1 MRRRD
6 VQAVSSRW
14 WRANARSDRDC
25 FVIRVLFFIPLIA
38 SAISGSPMTL
48 AAEVD
53 AVRLWRAPDHTRIVL
68 DLSDAATF
76 NTLTLENPN
85 RLVLDLLDTR
95 LNTALSTLPLAET
108 PIARVRAGIRQGINL
123 RLVFDLTAQVTAS
136 AFLLPPNESTGHRVV
151 VDLFDVDNAVADVAS
166 NRAPVLS
173 VDTLDARRDIVIAID
188 PGHGGEDPGASG
200 PGELRE
206 KAVVLQIARR
216 LEAQLAKI
224 PGFKPVLIR
233 TGDYYVSLK
242 NRRDQARS
250 LQADLFVS
258 IHADAFRDPSARGA
272 SVFTL
277 STRGASST
285 TAQYLADSENAADR
299 VGGVQLAEMDPMLAG
314 VLADLSMTGTL
325 DTSFNLGNLI
335 LQQIEGVARLHK
347 KQVEQAGFAV
357 LKSPDVPSILIETGF
372 ISNPQEA
379 ERLATPAYQDKMARA
394 IRRGIQ
400 SWFARQPPPGTL
412 LAWQREQGGRE
423 VTIAAGDTLSQI
435 AAQFGVSVAEI
446 KSTNGLSRDVI
457 YVGQT
462 LVIPEAR

>member
-1 MRRRD
+1 
-6 VQAVSSRW
+6 
-14 WRANARSDRDC
+14 
-25 FVIRVLFFIPLIA
+25 
-38 SAISGSPMTL
+38 MTL

-136 AFLLPPNESTGHRVV
+136 AFLLPSNESTGHRVV